1 MKKRKKYY
9 NGKVVLFAT
18 FTTIFLVSCYFLFS
32 NKTFQYCSNE
42 NYLLGIHDSLPVIE
56 INYNNYSNDI
66 LEEITIKLNKET
78 CCKTNEFLLKL
89 STNEMV
95 NVALF
100 NYCRSCGVIC
110 GEYSFTRV
118 LINRNNLVL
127 VNESPIASDSL
138 ANYIHEFLKKPDSD
152 YNYVENCMLDWDL
165 TTNKE
170 SIEQA
175 FIDIKKGYQLY
186 YEEIAQKEFGKPIYE
201 LTKKEIESI
210 KKEKSSIYLG
220 VGYRIQHVPT
230 PPKK

>member
-1 MKKRKKYY
+1 M
-9 NGKVVLFAT
+9 
-18 FTTIFLVSCYFLFS
+18 
-32 NKTFQYCSNE
+32 FQYCSNE

-56 INYNNYSNDI
+56 INYNNYRHDI
-66 LEEITIKLNKET
+66 LEEITIKLNRET
-78 CCKTNEFLLKL
+78 CCEKNEFLLKL
-89 STNEMV
+89 STNETV
-95 NVALF
+95 NVTLF

-118 LINRNNLVL
+118 LINRDRLVL

-138 ANYIHEFLKKPDSD
+138 ANYIHAFLKKPDSD

-186 YEEIAQKEFGKPIYE
+186 YKELALQKFGKPICE
-201 LTKKEIESI
+201 LTQKETEAI
-210 KKEKSSIYLG
+210 KRKKSSIYLG
-220 VGYRIQHVPT
+220 VGYRIQHVPP
-230 PPKK
+230 PPKKE